1 MKDQFKLLDEIIK
14 IKHELSV
21 LKKRKK
27 KKKALVRKKSKSKHQ
42 YKISTK
48 HLTNAVQPAQ
58 QPIMVNPYYHE
69 QLKHDAKN
77 YLIPTKKED
86 ENQLVVVPPPK
97 KEKRPPTPKK
107 LVYVKSPLKK
117 RMTQAFQ
124 YTKAQL
130 SKLSLKDL
138 RAMIKLRLPDVTEAQ
153 LKLINSKNKASMIKK
168 FVETIQEDEQDGGGK
183 NVDENVED
191 DLNYAHIH
199 PPKSQTYNSP
209 FDDDNFGVNPSA
221 FASVSS
227 YESPTFPD
235 QYASTVPMTPQKYSS
250 SSYIPDEKLSSS
262 DTSSLHQKESPSSL
276 QLSQPL
282 FTDQTASSS
291 SAGEHSPQFID
302 DHASTS
308 SHPFMTATV
317 PPPPQPKKSSRLA
330 AATKVT
336 DTTITIPR
344 SSTRRPK
351 KGVDDT
357 PFTAPKEV
365 KQTKKGGKTA
375 SVVL

>member
-1 MKDQFKLLDEIIK
+1 MI
-14 IKHELSV
+14 
-21 LKKRKK
+21 
-27 KKKALVRKKSKSKHQ
+27 
-42 YKISTK
+42 
-48 HLTNAVQPAQ
+48 
-58 QPIMVNPYYHE
+58 NPNYHE

-77 YLIPTKKED
+77 YLVSTKKED
-86 ENQLVVVPPPK
+86 ENQLVVVPPK

-107 LVYVKSPLKK
+107 IVYVKSPLKK

-130 SKLSLKDL
+130 LKLSLKDL
-138 RAMIKLRLPDVTEAQ
+138 KAMIKLRLPDVTDAQ

-168 FVETIQEDEQDGGGK
+168 FVETIQADEQV
-183 NVDENVED
+183 VDENVEIN
-191 DLNYAHIH
+191 DLSYADIH
-199 PPKSQTYNSP
+199 PIQNQTYNSP

-235 QYASTVPMTPQKYSS
+235 QYASTVPLTPQKYSS
-250 SSYIPDEKLSSS
+250 SSYIPDEKVSSS

-291 SAGEHSPQFID
+291 SGEHSPQFID

-317 PPPPQPKKSSRLA
+317 PTPPQPKKSKRI
-330 AATKVT
+330 AATVENTKVV
-336 DTTITIPR
+336 DKISIPR
-344 SSTRRPK
+344 TSTRRPK
-351 KGVDDT
+351 KEADEG
-357 PFTAPKEV
+357 FTKPLVV
-365 KQTKKGGKTA
+365 KSKKGGKTA